1 MHVPRRSATSA
12 RGRKLNTHATHRH
25 PELKPFRHGNLFGAI
40 SCGSSGDAREAFLQE
55 ALLLAEQYEQDC
67 MERAERE
74 QREATENCCQQVG
87 VKCQA
92 QSSLAT
98 PGATK
103 RDRIKLRLRNAFSSM
118 CCAVGG
124 GVERQP

>member
-1 MHVPRRSATSA
+1 M
-12 RGRKLNTHATHRH
+12 G
-25 PELKPFRHGNLFGAI
+25 
-40 SCGSSGDAREAFLQE
+40 GSSGDAREAFLQE

-74 QREATENCCQQVG
+74 QREATENCQQAG

-98 PGATK
+98 RGATK
-103 RDRIKLRLRNAFSSM
+103 RDRIKLRLRNALSSM

-124 GVERQP
+124 GVERQS